1 MSNSTKHAKRT
12 RSTHNRD
19 ASIEI
24 CSRPLGV
31 GDLPHACTAILFLLG
46 HPLGSQR
53 KARVLSAQPH
63 SCTIAALSWRKT
75 LRDFA

>member
-24 CSRPLGV
+24 CPRPLGV
-31 GDLPHACTAILFLLG
+31 GDLPHACTAILFRLG
-46 HPLGSQR
+46 HRLAGS
-53 KARVLSAQPH
+53 ARLMSSAR
-63 SCTIAALSWRKT
+63 S
-75 LRDFA
+75 RDHASFLF